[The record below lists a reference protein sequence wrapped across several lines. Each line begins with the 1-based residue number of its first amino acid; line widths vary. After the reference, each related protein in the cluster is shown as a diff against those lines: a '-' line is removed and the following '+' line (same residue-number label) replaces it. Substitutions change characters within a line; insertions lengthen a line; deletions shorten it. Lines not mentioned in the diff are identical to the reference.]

1 MLLENIRAFI
11 SPEEVLRYQ
20 GYKEGLHKKSD
31 TINQLLES
39 VVQEGYRLIRPKA
52 IFTRVTIREMVEE
65 SITLDNG
72 LTLKA
77 GHGLKD
83 WRGSEY
89 LGVALCTIDSALED
103 RVSELFLE
111 GEYPA
116 AFMLD
121 SVGSVAVDS
130 VADYVNHFICQRAKD
145 LDIGVGPRLSPG
157 YGKWDVREQRAIF
170 ALLPGEKIG
179 VRLNEHCMM
188 IPRKSVSF
196 CVGMGEG
203 VESGKVIDPCRYCG
217 MEDCQYRRS
226 VASI

>member
-1 MLLENIRAFI
+1 METLKGIRVRI
-11 SPEEVLRYQ
+11 REKEVLRLQ
-20 GYKEGLHKKSD
+20 GYKDEGPRGDVAEILGRE
-31 TINQLLES
+31 IE
-39 VVQEGYRLIRPKA
+39 EGYRLIRPKA
-52 IFTRVTIREMVEE
+52 IFTRVTIREMGEE

-72 LTLKA
+72 LTLNA
-77 GHGLKD
+77 GQGLKD

-116 AFMLD
+116 ALMLD

-130 VADYVNHFICQRAKD
+130 VADYVNHFICQKARD
-145 LDIGVGPRLSPG
+145 LDIRVGPRLSPG
-157 YGKWDVREQRAIF
+157 YGRWDLREQRAIF

-179 VRLNEHCMM
+179 VRLNENCMM

-196 CVGMGEG
+196 CVGIGKG
-203 VESGKVIDPCRYCG
+203 LESGRGIDPCRYCG
-217 MEDCQYRRS
+217 MEGCQYRRS
-226 VASI
+226 VALI

>member
-1 MLLENIRAFI
+1 MEVLKGIKVRIR
-11 SPEEVLRYQ
+11 EGEVLRLA
-20 GYKEGLHKKSD
+20 GYKGERPIGDIEETLAQE
-31 TINQLLES
+31 I
-39 VVQEGYRLIRPKA
+39 QEGYRLIRPKA
-52 IFTRVTIREMVEE
+52 IYARVNIREMGGE

-72 LTLKA
+72 LILNA
-77 GHGLKD
+77 GHAVKD

-116 AFMLD
+116 ALMLD

-145 LDIGVGPRLSPG
+145 LDIRIGPRLSPG
-157 YGKWDVREQRAIF
+157 YGKWDLREQRVIF

-179 VRLNEHCMM
+179 VSLNENCMM

-196 CVGMGEG
+196 CVGMGKG
-203 VESGKVIDPCRYCG
+203 LESGKGIDPCRYCG
-217 MEDCQYRRS
+217 MDGCKYRRS
-226 VASI
+226 VI